1 MQKYPMTIG
10 GAKLLEDELERLKS
24 KDRPAIINAISEA
37 RAHGDLSENAEYH
50 AAKEKQSFI
59 EGRIAE
65 LAHKLSLANIIDP
78 SKLENDG
85 RIIFGAKVQLLDLE
99 ADSEV
104 SYQIVGDDEAD
115 VKVSKISVNSP
126 VARSLIGKEIG
137 HVVEVKTPSG
147 IKEYE
152 ILDFS
157 F

>member
-1 MQKYPMTIG
+1 MQKYPMTLEG
-10 GAKLLEDELERLKS
+10 SKLLELELEKLKTV
-24 KDRPAIINAISEA
+24 DRPMIISAIAEA
-37 RAHGDLSENAEYH
+37 RSHGDLSENAEYH

-65 LAHKLSLANIIDP
+65 ISHKLSLANIIDP
-78 SKLENDG
+78 TKLENDG
-85 RIIFGAKVQLLDLE
+85 RVIFGSKVCLLDLE
-99 ADSEV
+99 SEEEV

-115 VKVSKISVNSP
+115 IKFSKISVNSP

-137 HVVEVKTPSG
+137 YTVEVKTPNG

-157 F
+157 L

>member
-1 MQKYPMTIG
+1 MQKYPMTLG
-10 GAKLLEDELERLKS
+10 GAKLLEAELEKLTS
-24 KDRPAIINAISEA
+24 IERPSIINAIAEA
-37 RAHGDLSENAEYH
+37 RSHGDLSENAEYH

-65 LAHKLSLANIIDP
+65 LKHKLSLANIIDP
-78 SKLENDG
+78 SKIENDG
-85 RIIFGAKVQLLDLE
+85 RIIFGARVMLLDLE
-99 ADSEV
+99 SDLEV

-115 VKVSKISVNSP
+115 VKISKISVNSP

-137 HVVEVKTPSG
+137 HVVEVKTPNG
-147 IKEYE
+147 TKEYE